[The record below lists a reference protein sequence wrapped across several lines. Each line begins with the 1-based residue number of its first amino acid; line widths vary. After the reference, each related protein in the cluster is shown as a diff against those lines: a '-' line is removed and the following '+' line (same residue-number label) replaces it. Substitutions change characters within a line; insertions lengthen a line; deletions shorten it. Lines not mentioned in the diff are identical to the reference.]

1 VSSKRFPLRLAVPA
15 GACLLAVAALAAPV
29 AVAQTAPVVPTPS
42 AQQTGIS
49 VSGQGI
55 VMAQPNVARI
65 TVGVEVTDAALANA
79 QAEAARR
86 MDAVVQKLKADGIQ
100 ESDIR
105 TTSYTVNPQYDQNQT
120 LRGFQVQNLVSVK
133 STNVAGL
140 GQLMD
145 DAVAAGASRIYDISF
160 EADNMPEL
168 MSQARDQA
176 MQDAQTKAQQLAK
189 GSGVGLG
196 RPILVEDVQVG
207 GVTPVAARQAAPAP
221 AAMAAQPTPVQ
232 PGELQ
237 VTSIIHVVWAIQ

>member
-1 VSSKRFPLRLAVPA
+1 MSSSKPLPLLLAVPA
-15 GACLLAVAALAAPV
+15 GACLLAAAALAAPLV
-29 AVAQTAPVVPTPS
+29 LAQTAPVVPTPS
-42 AQQTGIS
+42 AQPSGIS

-55 VMAQPNVARI
+55 VTAQPNVAHI
-65 TVGVEVTDAALANA
+65 TVGVEVTDASLSNA
-79 QAEAARR
+79 QTEAARR

-105 TTSYTVNPQYDQNQT
+105 TTSYNVNPQYDQNQT

-133 STNVAGL
+133 STNVPGL

-145 DAVAAGASRIYDISF
+145 DAVAAGASRIYGISF
-160 EADNMPEL
+160 EAANMADL

-207 GVTPVAARQAAPAP
+207 GATPVAARQAAP